1 MRRAGTL
8 LLLFALAA
16 SPLAAQQPTDPA
28 RDALYRRAHRMVVE
42 GLGDAGRAI
51 VESLVVVSPPG
62 QPAHAEALFW
72 RATLAPNAEAAER
85 DYRRIAVE
93 YPLSHR
99 AADAL
104 LRLAQ
109 LELTR
114 GDRALALRHLERLQ
128 LEHPMGPAHT
138 RASYWRARIL
148 FEVGDLPGA
157 CSAAGRARSAAGVD
171 EAELRAQLA
180 VFEPRCRGVDTVGAG
195 GSARSD
201 LAVAAGAVAPP
212 APGAFDAA
220 SSDVAAALR
229 ARRDTLDDARIDSI
243 TRARTDSIATA
254 SRTDSMDRA
263 RNDSVA
269 RARTDSLDGA
279 RTDSAIVARADSA
292 LRAIERGL
300 GTPAVATPQ
309 TPPRADTGVFVRVP
323 RPDSAAA
330 RTSPPVTQTP
340 PPATVRVPQPAAAA
354 PVTRSRAPGFTVQV
368 GAFPTEALA
377 AEERDKL
384 AARGYDARI
393 VFQAPHYKVRV
404 GRWPTRRAA
413 AAAAADMTAKRIAT
427 YVTEAEP

>member
-8 LLLFALAA
+8 ALTLALTA
-16 SPLAAQQPTDPA
+16 SALGAQQPPDPA
-28 RDALYRRAHRMVVE
+28 REALYRRAHRMVGE

-51 VESLVVVSPPG
+51 VESLVVASPPG

-72 RATLAPNAEAAER
+72 RASLAPSAEVAER

-99 AADAL
+99 APDAL

-109 LELTR
+109 LELAR

-157 CSAAGRARSAAGVD
+157 CAAAGSAAAAAGLGD
-171 EAELRAQLA
+171 GELRAQLA
-180 VFEPRCRGVDTVGAG
+180 TFESRCRGVDTVAAG
-195 GSARSD
+195 GAARSER
-201 LAVAAGAVAPP
+201 AVTAGAVTPP
-212 APGAFDAA
+212 APGAFDAVA
-220 SSDVAAALR
+220 SDVAAVLR
-229 ARRDTLDDARIDSI
+229 ARIDTLDDARIDSI
-243 TRARTDSIATA
+243 TRGRADSIAA
-254 SRTDSMDRA
+254 
-263 RNDSVA
+263 VA
-269 RARTDSLDGA
+269 RADSIARARADSLDDA
-279 RTDSAIVARADSA
+279 RTDSAIIARADSA
-292 LRAIERGL
+292 LRAVERGL
-300 GTPAVATPQ
+300 D
-309 TPPRADTGVFVRVP
+309 TPPAPPAASAEARPDSAVFVRVP
-323 RPDSAAA
+323 RADTVVAV
-330 RTSPPVTQTP
+330 RTSPPVTPVRP
-340 PPATVRVPQPAAAA
+340 PTTTARAPASSPA
-354 PVTRSRAPGFTVQV
+354 PTTRRAPGWSVQV

-377 AEERDKL
+377 ADERDKL
-384 AARGYDARI
+384 AARGYEARI

-413 AAAAADMTAKRIAT
+413 ATAAAEMTAKRIAT